1 MLNYQA
7 RRLGSRDI
15 DGHMEKTGIGV
26 VLTKL
31 SRLALKTLY
40 GFALGIAINGIS
52 FDPALADL
60 KLCNSTASR
69 VGVSIGYKDSNG
81 WATEGWWNV
90 ASNTCE
96 TLLKGSL
103 IARYYY
109 IHAVDY
115 DRGGEW
121 AGKSFMCT
129 NNKSFTIRGVRECA
143 KRGFNRTGFFEVD
156 TQEEQDWTVR
166 LTDPVESAAAP
177 KK

>member
-1 MLNYQA
+1 MRTYQA
-7 RRLGSRDI
+7 KRLGIRDSE
-15 DGHMEKTGIGV
+15 GHMEKTGIDLG
-26 VLTKL
+26 LAKL
-31 SRLALKTLY
+31 LRLALKTL
-40 GFALGIAINGIS
+40 GGVVLGIAIIGIS
-52 FDPALADL
+52 FDPAFADL

-69 VGVSIGYKDSNG
+69 VGVAIGYKDSKG

-109 IHAVDY
+109 IHAIDY
-115 DRGGEW
+115 ERGGEW